1 MDEPMAAAQKEGF
14 DADKPGYRAYELGR
28 AALITSERLRHAEE
42 LAAGRLLLLRSAVN
56 LLNQAT
62 LARSGAAEDTLPVE
76 LKGADFEF
84 GCAAVRAAER
94 LRELD
99 GADAATDLLYQEAT
113 ELLTRARRSSAESVS
128 PPNAAELSETDR
140 ERLLAAV
147 GTDGAS
153 HLAGASPEERRATA
167 RLLERVAKDIAAPLR
182 ADAAR
187 VRRVLWSRW
196 LRIGITAAALL
207 AVPVTLLVQR
217 QAISGP
223 NLALDRPVTMSSK
236 YAEGNV
242 GRDPSAVVDGDRQNL
257 GFHTDRGGPQHV
269 TIDLG
274 AKKEIRSVVVY
285 NRTECCSN
293 KAVPLRIEVS
303 KNGRRYRRVAERSR
317 DFEVWEATFS
327 STAARYVRLVSSSG
341 DYFHL
346 AEVEVY

>member
-1 MDEPMAAAQKEGF
+1 
-14 DADKPGYRAYELGR
+14 
-28 AALITSERLRHAEE
+28 
-42 LAAGRLLLLRSAVN
+42 
-56 LLNQAT
+56 
-62 LARSGAAEDTLPVE
+62 VE

-99 GADAATDLLYQEAT
+99 GADHATALLYQEAT
-113 ELLTRARRSSAESVS
+113 ELLTRARRPPSESV
-128 PPNAAELSETDR
+128 PPPTTAELSEKDR

-153 HLAGASPEERRATA
+153 HLATASPEERRATA
-167 RLLERVAKDIAAPLR
+167 RLLERVAKEMAAPLR

-187 VRRVLWSRW
+187 VRRVRWSRW

-207 AVPVTLLVQR
+207 AAPVALLVQR

-242 GRDPSAVVDGDRQNL
+242 GHDPSALVDGDRRNM
-257 GFHTDRGGPQHV
+257 GFHTNRGGPQHV

-274 AKKEIRSVVVY
+274 AQKKIRAVVVY
-285 NRTECCSN
+285 NRTDCCSQ

-303 KNGRRYRRVAERSR
+303 KKGRRYRRVAERGR
-317 DFEVWEATFS
+317 NFEVWAATFS